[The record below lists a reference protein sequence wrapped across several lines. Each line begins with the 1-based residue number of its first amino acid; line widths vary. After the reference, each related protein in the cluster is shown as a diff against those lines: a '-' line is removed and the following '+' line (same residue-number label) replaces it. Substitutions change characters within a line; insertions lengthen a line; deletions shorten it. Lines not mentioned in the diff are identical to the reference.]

1 MATDV
6 KASAPLPGTVPTII
20 VTQKSSNSVTEI
32 GGGGKSHKKWIWIGL
47 AVAGGAGAA
56 FAASS
61 LGARGAQ
68 GASSTAS
75 GVAAGLSSAVTIGS
89 PTITIGKP

>member
-20 VTQKSSNSVTEI
+20 VTQKSSSSATEI

-47 AVAGGAGAA
+47 AIAGGAGAA
-56 FAASS
+56 FAAST
-61 LGARGAQ
+61 LIARNAH

-75 GVAAGLSSAVTIGS
+75 GGAVGLSSAVTIGA
-89 PTITIGKP
+89 PTIAIGKP